1 MDYLLLA
8 TDYPPQ
14 VGGIQTYH
22 SHLAAA
28 LQGIGR
34 QVHVIATEHP
44 GWQDHNAA
52 SPVPITRVPTQGGK
66 PAIYRRMRDEALRL
80 ASASPAPLR
89 GIIST
94 KWSPEAPGA
103 KQAADALEVP
113 WGLFGHDREF
123 ILHGANVLKWLLQQ
137 YLFDKTDFC
146 FAISNYAA
154 DNFRRAGVPD
164 ARIRMVGCGIDSDR
178 LGPDPAR
185 AAELRARHG
194 LADALVLLTVA
205 RVVPRKGHLTV
216 IEALP
221 QIIKALGADR
231 PLKYLIV
238 GDGEYLSALQAAVTA
253 KGLKEQV
260 IFAGRADDAD
270 LCGYYTLADLMVMPS
285 YDIPGKPSEG
295 FGLTFLEAN
304 CCETPVIGSRTGG
317 IPDAV
322 DHGLT
327 GLLVPPRN
335 PQSLARAATQLLRDP
350 EALKQMGRHARRR
363 AEQQFTWNLV
373 ARRVDAAFGEL
384 WQSNAR

>member
-1 MDYLLLA
+1 MDYLFLA

-28 LQGIGR
+28 LQWLGR

-44 GWQDHNAA
+44 GWQDYDAA
-52 SPVPITRVPTQGGK
+52 SPVPVTRVPTKGGK
-66 PAIYRRMRDEALRL
+66 PAIYRRLRDEAIRIG
-80 ASASPAPLR
+80 SDGPLR
-89 GIIST
+89 GLIST
-94 KWSPEAPGA
+94 KWSPEAPGSR
-103 KQAADALEVP
+103 QAADALDVP

-137 YLFDKTDFC
+137 YLFDKTNFC

-164 ARIRMVGCGIDSDR
+164 ARLRMVGCGIDSDR
-178 LGPDPAR
+178 FRPDAAR
-185 AAELRARHG
+185 AAALRAHHNLG
-194 LADALVLLTVA
+194 DSLVLLTVA

-216 IEALP
+216 IQALP
-221 QIIKALGADR
+221 QIISALGPAR
-231 PLKYLIV
+231 PVKYLIV
-238 GDGEYLSALQAAVTA
+238 GDGEHLPALQAAVA
-253 KGLKEQV
+253 ARNLQDSV
-260 IFAGRADDAD
+260 IFAGRAPDAD

-304 CCETPVIGSRTGG
+304 CCETAVIGSRTGG

-327 GLLVPPRN
+327 GLLVPPRS
-335 PQSLARAATQLLRDP
+335 PQSLARAAIQLLRDP
-350 EALKQMGRHARRR
+350 DALKAMGLHARRR

-384 WQSNAR
+384 WQSNTQ